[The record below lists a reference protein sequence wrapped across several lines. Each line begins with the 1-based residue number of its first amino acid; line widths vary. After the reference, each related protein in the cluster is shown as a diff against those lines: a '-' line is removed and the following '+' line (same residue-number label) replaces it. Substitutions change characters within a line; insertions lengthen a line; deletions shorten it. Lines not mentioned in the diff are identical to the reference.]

1 MNKGRIFETL
11 VGVAVIAAAAL
22 FLVYAYQQ
30 TGRGDRLGAY
40 TLNASFGRI
49 DGVAVGSDV
58 NIAGVKVGSVIDDE
72 LDPKT
77 YEARLVLSIAGGV
90 GVPEDSIAKIS
101 SNGILGGASVSIEP
115 GASDVMLKAGETIVA
130 TQGSIDFISLAV
142 DAFTSGAARPA
153 APAVEPATL
162 PPIESSGETP

>member
-1 MNKGRIFETL
+1 MSKGRLFETL
-11 VGVAVIAAAAL
+11 MGLVVIAAAAI
-22 FLVYAYQQ
+22 FLAYAYTL
-30 TGRGDRLGAY
+30 TGRGDRRGAY
-40 TLNASFGRI
+40 MLNASFGRI

-58 NIAGVKVGSVIDDE
+58 TIAGVKVGSVVDDS

-77 YEARLVLSIAGGV
+77 YEARLTLAIAGGV
-90 GVPEDSIAKIS
+90 GVPEDSIAKIA

-115 GASDVMLKAGETIVA
+115 GASEVMLKDGETIVA

-153 APAVEPATL
+153 PPAQPPAQAP
-162 PPIESSGETP
+162 IDSSGETQ